1 MSTQTPRTDLDCFI
15 LPDMELVVSA
25 DFARTLERELAIE
38 RETSRLLRVAM
49 DARDEGY
56 TEMRKLLSKVETAL
70 TTEREKVRTLRT
82 ACESICEE
90 WGHNYNCWPIG
101 AGNKM
106 EKHATAALA
115 ATEDAQ

>member
-1 MSTQTPRTDLDCFI
+1 MNIEEATA
-15 LPDMELVVSA
+15 E
-25 DFARTLERELAIE
+25 ARENVARNFTTEPCVIRALLNAIDRERATVIGLTARVE
-38 RETSRLLRVAM
+38 R
-49 DARDEGY
+49 
-56 TEMRKLLSKVETAL
+56 
-70 TTEREKVRTLRT
+70 EREKVRVLRE